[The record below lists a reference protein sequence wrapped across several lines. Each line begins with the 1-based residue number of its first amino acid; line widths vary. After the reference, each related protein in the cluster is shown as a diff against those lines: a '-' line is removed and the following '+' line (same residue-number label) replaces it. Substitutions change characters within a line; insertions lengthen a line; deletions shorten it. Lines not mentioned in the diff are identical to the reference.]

1 MSLFFGVGGG
11 RVASQSFCTLVVF
24 FCKISFINVLTYD
37 EARLCVIWV
46 GMYAV
51 CVCVC
56 VCVCVDVTDVL
67 RQTPKA
73 TASRVSC

>member
-24 FCKISFINVLTYD
+24 FCKISFINVLTYN

-46 GMYAV
+46 GMYAM

-56 VCVCVDVTDVL
+56 V
-67 RQTPKA
+67 
-73 TASRVSC
+73 